1 MMEISIIDDFDL
13 QKIAHSGQC
22 FRVREFEDGTFR
34 FVTGREVLYI
44 KELSAKHFEIS
55 CSDEVW
61 SRTWVPYFDLE
72 RSYLHIRERIP
83 DSDKYMQ
90 LAAREG
96 QGIRIL
102 HQDPWETLVT
112 FVVFQRKSIPAIK
125 NSVELLAHMLIDPK
139 LEASKDWYAFHPRG
153 IYDKGPVKRF
163 LMEHGIPHTK
173 SGPLNIT
180 KAANINSAWA
190 ERRDSPDIANCV
202 IDVVSYL
209 ESHNS
214 FPEIQ
219 KIGVSLIEKL
229 LREAIRIQEL
239 SVEVKP
245 STDPDYIS
253 DLCIKLIDNVPD
265 SGNTPQQ
272 IASKLLTYYHL
283 SMHSEIRVTGGDD
296 RASVTSTTS
305 NKPGDVNEE
314 WCNKILK
321 VYEITVKPF
330 DGERIVDS
338 YDCIE
343 KFNQHSEQQIRE
355 VIVICRPK
363 DCPTQIRTSGFS
375 FYLGSIDHQN
385 VRYYF
390 WNIYEWVASMLQRM
404 TDEGKEL
411 FLFSL
416 NSYVNDVNTSE
427 AVKREWRKIQGIE

>member
-1 MMEISIIDDFDL
+1 MKPFERNEKIQQLLTRMYGLAMEQS
-13 QKIAHSGQC
+13 
-22 FRVREFEDGTFR
+22 TFNTPCEEKLER
-34 FVTGREVLYI
+34 IVAAKEPSYREVLLCI
-44 KELSAKHFEIS
+44 
-55 CSDEVW
+55 V
-61 SRTWVPYFDLE
+61 
-72 RSYLHIRERIP
+72 
-83 DSDKYMQ
+83 
-90 LAAREG
+90 
-96 QGIRIL
+96 
-102 HQDPWETLVT
+102 
-112 FVVFQRKSIPAIK
+112 
-125 NSVELLAHMLIDPK
+125 AHMLIDPE
-139 LEASKDWYAFHPRG
+139 LEASKNWYAFHPRG

-180 KAANINSAWA
+180 KAANIKSAWA
-190 ERRDSPDIANCV
+190 ERRDSSDIANCV

-214 FPEIQ
+214 ISEIQ
-219 KIGVSLIEKL
+219 EIGVSLIKKL
-229 LREAIRIQEL
+229 LREAKRIQEL

-272 IASKLLTYYHL
+272 IASKLLKYYHL

-314 WCNKILK
+314 WCNRILK

-330 DGERIVDS
+330 DEERIIDS

-363 DCPTQIRTSGFS
+363 DCPNQIRTSGLS
-375 FYLGSIDHQN
+375 LYLGSIDHQN

-390 WNIYEWVASMLQRM
+390 WNIYEWVASMLQKM
-404 TDEGKEL
+404 PDEGKEF
-411 FLFSL
+411 FLRSL
-416 NSYVNDVNTSE
+416 NCYINDANTSE
-427 AVKREWRKIQGIE
+427 AVKIEWRKLHNIE